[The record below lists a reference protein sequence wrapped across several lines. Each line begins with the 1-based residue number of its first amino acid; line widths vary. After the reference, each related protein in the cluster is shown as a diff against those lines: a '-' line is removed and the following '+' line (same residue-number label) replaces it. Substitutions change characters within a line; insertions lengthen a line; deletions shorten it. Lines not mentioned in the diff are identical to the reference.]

1 MCAFMMGIHMRE
13 LSMKYSAVHI
23 YKNTELSNFTT
34 EIPKIRRRNSK
45 LALKYIISKVRKLLS
60 NRNSVSKFESRK
72 ELGNFRKFGVLHRT
86 FERRRKFET
95 GAISPTSGRSKV
107 TFKLPIGVES
117 SKPAP
122 ESVLASKVRKKS
134 TSVHMSKLNIVR
146 I

>member
-23 YKNTELSNFTT
+23 NKNTELSNFTT

-72 ELGNFRKFGVLHRT
+72 GHGNFRKFGVLHRT

-95 GAISPTSGRSKV
+95 GAISPTSDRLRKFETGARIG
-107 TFKLPIGVES
+107 TGVES
-117 SKPAP
+117 SEKNLLSCTCLLCAYVFV
-122 ESVLASKVRKKS
+122 S
-134 TSVHMSKLNIVR
+134 
-146 I
+146 